1 MRVLLEVILMA
12 LELYK
17 WVMLAMIVMSWLI
30 AFNIVN
36 TRNQIVDAIWR
47 VLVTLTEPVLKPIR
61 RLLPRMQIDLSPI
74 ILFFAIYIVQQVIS
88 RYIYPAMPF

>member
-30 AFNIVN
+30 AFNILN

-47 VLVTLTEPVLKPIR
+47 VLLTLTEPVLKPIR

-74 ILFFAIYIVQQVIS
+74 ILFFGIYILQQVIS

>member
-1 MRVLLEVILMA
+1 MRVLLEVIVMA

-17 WVMLAMIVMSWLI
+17 WVMLAMIIMSWLI
-30 AFNIVN
+30 SFNIVN

-47 VLVTLTEPVLKPIR
+47 VVLALTEPVLKPIR

-74 ILFFAIYIVQQVIS
+74 ILFFGIYILQQVIQ
-88 RYIYPAMPF
+88 RYIHPAMPF

>member
-36 TRNQIVDAIWR
+36 TRNQVVDAIWR
-47 VLVTLTEPVLKPIR
+47 ILLTLTEPLLKPIR
-61 RLLPRMQIDLSPI
+61 RFMPRMQIDLSPI

>member
-36 TRNQIVDAIWR
+36 TRNQVVDAIWR
-47 VLVTLTEPVLKPIR
+47 ILLTLTEPVLKPIR
-61 RLLPRMQIDLSPI
+61 RFMPRMQIDLSPI

>member
-36 TRNQIVDAIWR
+36 TRNQVVDAIWR
-47 VLVTLTEPVLKPIR
+47 ILLTLTEPVLKPIR
-61 RLLPRMQIDLSPI
+61 RFLPRMQIDLSPI

>member
-1 MRVLLEVILMA
+1 MRVLLEVVVMA

-17 WVMLAMIVMSWLI
+17 WVMLAMIIMSWLI
-30 AFNIVN
+30 SFNIVN
-36 TRNQIVDAIWR
+36 TRNQIVDGIWR
-47 VLVTLTEPVLKPIR
+47 VLLVLTEPVLKPIR

-74 ILFFAIYIVQQVIS
+74 ILFFAIYILQQVIT

>member
-1 MRVLLEVILMA
+1 MRVLLEVVLMA

-17 WVMLAMIVMSWLI
+17 WVMLAMIIMSWLI
-30 AFNIVN
+30 SFNIVN

-47 VLVTLTEPVLKPIR
+47 VLLTLTEPVLKPIR

-74 ILFFAIYIVQQVIS
+74 ILFFAIYIVQQVIQ
-88 RYIYPAMPF
+88 RYVYPAMPF

>member
-17 WVMLAMIVMSWLI
+17 WVMLAMIIMSWLI

-36 TRNQIVDAIWR
+36 TRNQVVDAIWR

-74 ILFFAIYIVQQVIS
+74 ILFFAIYIVQQVIQ

>member
-47 VLVTLTEPVLKPIR
+47 VLLALTEPVLKPIR

-74 ILFFAIYIVQQVIS
+74 ILFFAIYIVQQVIA
-88 RYIYPAMPF
+88 RYVYPAMPF

>member
-17 WVMLAMIVMSWLI
+17 WVMLAMIIMSWLI
-30 AFNIVN
+30 SFNILN

-47 VLVTLTEPVLKPIR
+47 VLPALTEPVLKPIR
-61 RLLPRMQIDLSPI
+61 KLLPRMQIDLSPI
-74 ILFFAIYIVQQVIS
+74 ILFFAIYILQQVIS

>member
-36 TRNQIVDAIWR
+36 TRNQVVDAIWR
-47 VLVTLTEPVLKPIR
+47 VLLQLTEPVLRPIR
-61 RLLPRMQIDLSPI
+61 RLLPRMQLDLSPI
-74 ILFFAIYIVQQVIS
+74 ILFFAIYVVQEVIR
-88 RYIYPAMPF
+88 RYIYPYVF

>member
-17 WVMLAMIVMSWLI
+17 WVMLAMIIMSWLI

-47 VLVTLTEPVLKPIR
+47 VVLGLTEPVLRPIR

-74 ILFFAIYIVQQVIS
+74 ILFFGIYIVQEVIR
-88 RYIYPAMPF
+88 RYIYPNVF

>member
-17 WVMLAMIVMSWLI
+17 WVMLAMIIMSWLI

-36 TRNQIVDAIWR
+36 TRNQIVDGIWR
-47 VLVTLTEPVLKPIR
+47 VLLALTEPVLKPIR

-74 ILFFAIYIVQQVIS
+74 ILFFGIYIVQQVIQ

>member
-17 WVMLAMIVMSWLI
+17 WVMLAMIIMSWLI

-36 TRNQIVDAIWR
+36 TRNQIVDSIWR
-47 VLVTLTEPVLKPIR
+47 VLLALTEPVLKPIR

-74 ILFFAIYIVQQVIS
+74 ILFFGIYIVQQVIQ

>member
-1 MRVLLEVILMA
+1 MRVLLEVIIMA

-17 WVMLAMIVMSWLI
+17 WVMLAMIIMSWLI
-30 AFNIVN
+30 SFNIVN
-36 TRNQIVDAIWR
+36 TRNQIVDSIWR
-47 VLVTLTEPVLKPIR
+47 VLLTLTEPVLKPIR

-74 ILFFAIYIVQQVIS
+74 ILFFAIYILQQVIQ

>member
-17 WVMLAMIVMSWLI
+17 WVMLAMIIMSWLI

-36 TRNQIVDAIWR
+36 TRNQIVDSIWR
-47 VLVTLTEPVLKPIR
+47 VLLALTEPVLKPIR

-74 ILFFAIYIVQQVIS
+74 ILFFGIYIVQQVVQ

>member
-17 WVMLAMIVMSWLI
+17 WVMLAMIIMSWLI

-36 TRNQIVDAIWR
+36 TRNQIVDSIWR
-47 VLVTLTEPVLKPIR
+47 VLLALTEPVLRPIR

-74 ILFFAIYIVQQVIS
+74 ILFFAIYILQQVIQ

>member
-36 TRNQIVDAIWR
+36 TRNQIVDSIWR
-47 VLVTLTEPVLKPIR
+47 VLLALTEPVLKPIR

-74 ILFFAIYIVQQVIS
+74 ILFFAIYILQQVIQ

>member
-1 MRVLLEVILMA
+1 VLLEVILMA

-36 TRNQIVDAIWR
+36 TRNQVVHAIWR
-47 VLVTLTEPVLKPIR
+47 VLLQLTEPVLRPIR
-61 RLLPRMQIDLSPI
+61 RLLPRMQLDLSPI
-74 ILFFAIYIVQQVIS
+74 ILFFAIYVVQEIIR
-88 RYIYPAMPF
+88 RYIYPYVF

>member
-1 MRVLLEVILMA
+1 MRVLLEVVVMA

-30 AFNIVN
+30 SFNIVN
-36 TRNQIVDAIWR
+36 TRNQVVDGIWR
-47 VLVTLTEPVLKPIR
+47 VLLVLTEPVLKPIR

-74 ILFFAIYIVQQVIS
+74 ILFFAIYILQQVIQ
-88 RYIYPAMPF
+88 RYIYPMMPF